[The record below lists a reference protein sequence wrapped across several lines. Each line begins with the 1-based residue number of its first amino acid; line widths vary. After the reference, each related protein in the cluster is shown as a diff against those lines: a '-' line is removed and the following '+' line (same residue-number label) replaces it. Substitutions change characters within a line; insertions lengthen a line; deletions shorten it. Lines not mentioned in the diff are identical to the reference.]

1 MKIDLKAKP
10 FCLNDEQIKWV
21 QDTLASMSEDEKV
34 GQLFCPISFSAD
46 ENYLRYELLQYH
58 VGGLLFKTSPSGEV
72 RGALDRAEAAL
83 DSLEVKAE

>member
-1 MKIDLKAKP
+1 MKIDLKTKP

-46 ENYLRYELLQYH
+46 ENYLRY
-58 VGGLLFKTSPSGEV
+58 
-72 RGALDRAEAAL
+72 
-83 DSLEVKAE
+83 